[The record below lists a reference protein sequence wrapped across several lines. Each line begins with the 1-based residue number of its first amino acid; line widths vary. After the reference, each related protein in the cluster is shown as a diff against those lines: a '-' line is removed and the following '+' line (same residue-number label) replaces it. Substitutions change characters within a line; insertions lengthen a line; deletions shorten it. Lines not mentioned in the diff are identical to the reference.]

1 LYAVPYQIVLAALQ
15 KDVKRY
21 EWYECAIALIESMSR
36 HYERLEV
43 VLYGE

>member
-1 LYAVPYQIVLAALQ
+1 VLKTLR
-15 KDVKRY
+15 KDVRRHPY
-21 EWYECAIALIESMSR
+21 YECAIALIESMSR